1 MNFKT
6 VVEKN
11 YMLKPI
17 ENLTQYEVKLHVFFL
32 TIKEFQIH
40 REIKNSIARNHMI
53 TS

>member
-32 TIKEFQIH
+32 TIKVKTAKEL
-40 REIKNSIARNHMI
+40 KSI
-53 TS
+53 